1 MTAFVIAKNA
11 MVITLQVN
19 AFIAIEK
26 IFDPYNY
33 LSNLSIIGNVV
44 ILHSQILVLSC
55 IRIATSKSCGVEK

>member
-19 AFIAIEK
+19 GFIAIEK
-26 IFDPYNY
+26 KY
-33 LSNLSIIGNVV
+33 LRLCNFSIVGNVV

-55 IRIATSKSCGVEK
+55 IRFATAESCGVEK

>member
-19 AFIAIEK
+19 GFIAIEK
-26 IFDPYNY
+26 KY
-33 LSNLSIIGNVV
+33 LRRICNFYIVGNVV

-55 IRIATSKSCGVEK
+55 IRIATAKSCGVEK

>member
-26 IFDPYNY
+26 D
-33 LSNLSIIGNVV
+33 IGSVPLMVFIRANFV

-55 IRIATSKSCGVEK
+55 IRFATAESCGVEK

>member
-19 AFIAIEK
+19 GFIAIEK
-26 IFDPYNY
+26 KY
-33 LSNLSIIGNVV
+33 LRLCNFSIVGNVV

-55 IRIATSKSCGVEK
+55 IRIATAKSCGVEK